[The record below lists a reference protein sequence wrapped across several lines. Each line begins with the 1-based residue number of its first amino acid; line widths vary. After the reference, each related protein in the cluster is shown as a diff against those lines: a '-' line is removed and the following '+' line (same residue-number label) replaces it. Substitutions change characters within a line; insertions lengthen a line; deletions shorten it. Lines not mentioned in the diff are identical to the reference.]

1 MRDKYD
7 FLHDDKRQ
15 SFYKLVVSFFLVI
28 TRPQNSKFV
37 ISLQYLKKEGRDD
50 VDFLD
55 VDKHQTILQVDLINL
70 NGHGQAC
77 PNYPK

>member
-70 NGHGQAC
+70 SGHGQAC
-77 PNYPK
+77 SNYPK

>member
-70 NGHGQAC
+70 SGHGQAC